1 MPLRKPG
8 DIEQFELKPMPSE
21 NTAEK
26 DSKQMGLWH
35 RFRRSSALIIGVV
48 FVALGLEV
56 SLSTAL
62 DAILPCMLL
71 ESDTGEDCRTIQA
84 GQTNFS
90 LPTIDYTGEG
100 GFVIGT
106 KSIVE
111 VFAKPLFGIL
121 IDSISFAFL
130 NGFPMLMLSRAM
142 QGVGCSLTTVAAIAM
157 LAEAYTD
164 VDERSR
170 AMAKAFGGYAFGV
183 IFGFPLG
190 TLTYQFLGKEFPF
203 LILAGINVLDAV
215 FRLIIVVPEKLV
227 EPSSYGAWSDFK
239 ELLVDPYIELGLGY
253 TLMYT
258 LSLGASLAIA
268 PPWIMEEQF
277 GMVWEIGAVFLI
289 AGTLQ
294 FIIQF
299 ILGHITR
306 KQCW

>member
-1 MPLRKPG
+1 MRPVNPNTPLMVIRLP
-8 DIEQFELKPMPSE
+8 
-21 NTAEK
+21 
-26 DSKQMGLWH
+26 
-35 RFRRSSALIIGVV
+35 
-48 FVALGLEV
+48 
-56 SLSTAL
+56 L

-190 TLTYQFLGKEFPF
+190 TFTYQFLGKEFPF

-277 GMVWEIGAVFLI
+277 GMVWEID
-289 AGTLQ
+289 
-294 FIIQF
+294 
-299 ILGHITR
+299 
-306 KQCW
+306 